1 MANVCFLQFGDHS
14 TAIRNASD
22 PRVGRAPNDWRR
34 AFRLSSD
41 RLIFNAS
48 SRGFRASFVSFTARL
63 ARDGDD
69 DFFQMALCRDAW
81 MSVGLRGIGDLD

>member
-1 MANVCFLQFGDHS
+1 VCFLQFGDYS

-22 PRVGRAPNDWRR
+22 PRVGCAPNDRRR

-41 RLIFNAS
+41 RLRCDALA
-48 SRGFRASFVSFTARL
+48 RGFRASFVSFTARS

-69 DFFQMALCRDAW
+69 DFFQLALCRDAW
-81 MSVGLRGIGDLD
+81 ISVGLRGFGEVD